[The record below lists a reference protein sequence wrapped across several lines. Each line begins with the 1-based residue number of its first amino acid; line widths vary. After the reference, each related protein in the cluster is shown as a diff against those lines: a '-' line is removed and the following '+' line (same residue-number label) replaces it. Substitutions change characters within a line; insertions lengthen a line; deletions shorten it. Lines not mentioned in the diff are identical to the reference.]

1 MPQRGLVSS
10 SLPRMDPDDI
20 APETLEALAAWL
32 AQHALLACGL
42 LLVVLLGASWL
53 FWHLL
58 LRFAGPRDVARL
70 PPLAG
75 LLVRIG
81 IGFAVIL
88 AAGAVFAQMAEE
100 VLEAQLLDRVD
111 RAFTQGLALHTPA
124 QALRFFAVLTR
135 LGDTAT
141 LTGVC
146 IVVALALVATR
157 RRALA
162 AAWVLTVAG
171 GGLLNASLK
180 HLFQRSR
187 PSAEGWLVV
196 ADGFSFPSGHSAGSV
211 VTYGMLAYLAM
222 RLLPG
227 RAHVP
232 VALLMAALAATIGAS
247 RMFLRVHYASDVV
260 AGFAL
265 GVAWLGLC
273 IVSIELTRW
282 WRDRRVPG

>member
-1 MPQRGLVSS
+1 
-10 SLPRMDPDDI
+10 MDQDDI
-20 APETLEALAAWL
+20 APETLEAFAAWL
-32 AQHALLACGL
+32 AQHALLTYGMA
-42 LLVVLLGASWL
+42 LVLLLGASWL

-58 LRFAGPRDVARL
+58 LRFAGPRGVARL
-70 PPLAG
+70 PPLG
-75 LLVRIG
+75 GFLVRIG
-81 IGFAVIL
+81 AGFVIIL
-88 AAGAVFAQMAEE
+88 AAGAVFAQVADE
-100 VLEAQLLDRVD
+100 VLEAEVLDRVD
-111 RAFTQGLALHTPA
+111 RAFTQGLAQHTPA
-124 QALRFFAVLTR
+124 AALQVFAVLTR

-146 IVVALALVATR
+146 IVVALALVAAR
-157 RRALA
+157 RHALA

-171 GGLLNASLK
+171 GGSLNASLK
-180 HLFQRSR
+180 HVFERSR
-187 PSAEGWLVV
+187 PSGEGWLVG

-211 VTYGMLAYLAM
+211 VAYGMLAYLAM

-247 RMFLRVHYASDVV
+247 RMFLRVHYASDVL

-265 GVAWLGLC
+265 GVCWLTLC

-282 WRDRRVPG
+282 WRGRRAPPQAFAGP

>member
-1 MPQRGLVSS
+1 
-10 SLPRMDPDDI
+10 MDQDDI
-20 APETLEALAAWL
+20 APETLEAFAAWL
-32 AQHALLACGL
+32 AQHALLTYGMS
-42 LLVVLLGASWL
+42 LVLLLGASWL

-58 LRFAGPRDVARL
+58 LRYAGPRGVARL
-70 PPLAG
+70 PPLG
-75 LLVRIG
+75 GFLVRIG
-81 IGFAVIL
+81 SGFAIIL
-88 AAGAVFAQMAEE
+88 AAGVVFAQVADE
-100 VLEAQLLDRVD
+100 VLEAEVLDRVD
-111 RAFTQGLALHTPA
+111 RAFTQGLAQHTPVE
-124 QALRFFAVLTR
+124 ALQVFAVLTR
-135 LGDTAT
+135 LGDTVT
-141 LTGVC
+141 LTAVC

-171 GGLLNASLK
+171 GGSLNASLK
-180 HLFQRSR
+180 RVFERSR
-187 PSAEGWLVV
+187 PVADGWLVG
-196 ADGFSFPSGHSAGSV
+196 ADGYSFPSGHSAGSV

-265 GVAWLGLC
+265 GVSWLALC

-282 WRDRRVPG
+282 WRERRELA